1 MIFVYDSFNINDE
14 NKCNDVKILTER
26 LLNKYIER
34 FEDINNII
42 FELVVFDNFKLNQDI
57 KTQLE
62 EEKEN
67 NKKLNEN
74 NKQLTQNLEEEKENN
89 KKLNENNKQ
98 LTQNL
103 EEEKEN
109 NKKLNENN
117 KKLTQK
123 LEDYENILNDPNLSM
138 EEKMA
143 KMKSLS
149 LK

>member
-1 MIFVYDSFNINDE
+1 MEGCYTGKNITDDIDILIKEIHNQNYKNIIRLYIYKLFFLFSKDE
-14 NKCNDVKILTER
+14 NQAIDTKIHQYLGVK
-26 LLNKYIER
+26 
-34 FEDINNII
+34 F
-42 FELVVFDNFKLNQDI
+42 FDNFKLNQDI

-89 KKLNENNKQ
+89 KKLNENNK
-98 LTQNL
+98 
-103 EEEKEN
+103 
-109 NKKLNENN
+109 
-117 KKLTQK
+117 KLTQK
-123 LEDYENILNDPNLSM
+123 LEDYENILKDPNLSM

-149 LK
+149 FK

>member
-1 MIFVYDSFNINDE
+1 MKINDE

-42 FELVVFDNFKLNQDI
+42 FELVFFDNFKLNQDI

-89 KKLNENNKQ
+89 KKL
-98 LTQNL
+98 
-103 EEEKEN
+103 
-109 NKKLNENN
+109 
-117 KKLTQK
+117 TQK
-123 LEDYENILNDPNLSM
+123 LEDYENILKDPNLSM

-143 KMKSLS
+143 KKKINSKVRGL
-149 LK
+149 